1 MNPFEVRVH
10 YSTSW
15 CVNSVQSYLVC
26 FKSLYGLSSSWI
38 KGCTCISVWSCL
50 VLLSND
56 SVSVLSDKYTVTVP
70 LRMQRSSTLMYVRI
84 EYPYVCK
91 DRVPLCM
98 QRSSTLTY
106 AKIEYPYVCK
116 DRVPLRMKRSSTLMY
131 AKIEYPYVCK
141 DRVPLRMKRSS
152 SPMYAK
158 IEYPYVCKD
167 LWNVCRNTRSHTRI
181 NTT

>member
-15 CVNSVQSYLVC
+15 CVSSVQSHLVC

-50 VLLSND
+50 VLLPYD
-56 SVSVLSDKYTVTVP
+56 SVGVLSDKYTGTVP
-70 LRMQRSSTLMYVRI
+70 LR
-84 EYPYVCK
+84 
-91 DRVPLCM
+91 M

-116 DRVPLRMKRSSTLMY
+116 DRVPLRMQRS
-131 AKIEYPYVCK
+131 
-141 DRVPLRMKRSS
+141 MKCVSKHS
-152 SPMYAK
+152 KPHSY
-158 IEYPYVCKD
+158 
-167 LWNVCRNTRSHTRI
+167 
-181 NTT
+181 